1 MMCCYVTFFVTIPDF
16 VIDKGASRFVTVI
29 YDGTKIFVI
38 KSDFY
43 DGFEFV
49 IKIFIKEVDIPS
61 SDGSKLRDS

>member
-1 MMCCYVTFFVTIPDF
+1 MFFVTIPDF
-16 VIDKGASRFVTVI
+16 IIDKGGSRFVMVI
-29 YDGTKIFVI
+29 YDETEIFVI